1 MAKSKKEIDK
11 DIMYS
16 KIMPTGRSGSRL
28 GPPESEEEPEQADDA
43 SPQASPLPAPAPAP
57 AAFTPKSVQLREQS
71 SSVVVNLMEHLV
83 ADRLDSA
90 FKKFNCCKCDKCR
103 KDVAAI
109 ALNKLQPKY
118 VVTESDKIEEI
129 VKEMAG
135 TEVSTAIVQA
145 VLVVRTHPRH

>member
-16 KIMPTGRSGSRL
+16 KIMPTGRG
-28 GPPESEEEPEQADDA
+28 GPRPPALENEEEPPETDSAL
-43 SPQASPLPAPAPAP
+43 PQTAPAPAP
-57 AAFTPKSVQLREQS
+57 AAFMPKSVQLREQS

-109 ALNKLQPKY
+109 ALNKLPPKY
-118 VVTESDKIEEI
+118 VVTESEKIEEL
-129 VKEMAG
+129 VKEMTG
-135 TEVSTAIVQA
+135 SEVSTAIVQA